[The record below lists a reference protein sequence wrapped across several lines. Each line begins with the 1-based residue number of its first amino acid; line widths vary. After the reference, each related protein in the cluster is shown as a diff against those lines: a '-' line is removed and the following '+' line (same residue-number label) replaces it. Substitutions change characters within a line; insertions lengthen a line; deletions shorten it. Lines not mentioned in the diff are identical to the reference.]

1 MTDKLGTGSVHPAP
15 RVDVTAYPT
24 LECFTKAH
32 TGPFFFGFIGV
43 AFNFF
48 VCPIFLFYRLGL
60 SLLEEKMSEQDS
72 LRSFGDFYGMYER
85 KYWWWH
91 AVVILRRWFFI
102 LTCSLLSPIGYFQVS
117 SCRVCEQPLIVG
129 DTSFVQACLCT
140 RTRRRSHL
148 LLRIRWQ
155 VLVGISVSAVSILL
169 SVLLRPY
176 KDDRYNRLDLVLQ
189 AATLLLV
196 ASAVANTMTMSIGH
210 SVTTLCRFRP
220 CARTHRVFAVMMA
233 RFL

>member
-1 MTDKLGTGSVHPAP
+1 MTDKLGTGSVYPAP

-32 TGPFFFGFIGV
+32 TGAFFFGFIGV

-117 SCRVCEQPLIVG
+117 SGRVSGLRATAHSSSAPRPL
-129 DTSFVQACLCT
+129 S
-140 RTRRRSHL
+140 
-148 LLRIRWQ
+148 
-155 VLVGISVSAVSILL
+155 
-169 SVLLRPY
+169 
-176 KDDRYNRLDLVLQ
+176 RL
-189 AATLLLV
+189 
-196 ASAVANTMTMSIGH
+196 
-210 SVTTLCRFRP
+210 
-220 CARTHRVFAVMMA
+220 VFAHEPGVA
-233 RFL
+233 LTCSCVYGDRCWWESA